1 MKQSA
6 YQAYEVQQPIT
17 GITVDGAGT
26 VTKYRLQRGEIFLIE
41 GAAGDE
47 DAHVLSARYG
57 RIQLDN
63 TDILNHCK
71 KV

>member
-1 MKQSA
+1 MNNSKH
-6 YQAYEVQQPIT
+6 QAYEVQQPIT

-26 VTKYRLQRGEIFLIE
+26 VTEYRLQRGEVFLIE

-47 DAHVLSARYG
+47 AAHVLSARYG
-57 RIQLDN
+57 RLQLDN
-63 TDILNHCK
+63 DDILNHCK